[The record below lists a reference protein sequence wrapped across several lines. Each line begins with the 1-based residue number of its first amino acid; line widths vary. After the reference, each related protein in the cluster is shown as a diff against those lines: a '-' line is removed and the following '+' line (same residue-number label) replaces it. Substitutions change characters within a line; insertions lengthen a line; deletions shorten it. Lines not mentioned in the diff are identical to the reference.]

1 MTTHTHPTTHTRKEH
16 TMTTRRRRTSPLT
29 IKYYIQA
36 LQDRPGEWLKLPT
49 EQTDYSTVAS
59 DINTGR
65 RENFPPNQYEAKAR
79 ADGAYV
85 RYTGPDTREP
95 ALLDRDTVMGEQ
107 QQPSTEDLAKEIN
120 ALRHEN
126 TQLRNAITTLT
137 QAVNR
142 LSDHFEN

>member
-1 MTTHTHPTTHTRKEH
+1 MTTHTHPTTRTRKEH

-49 EQTDYSTVAS
+49 EQTDYSTAAS
-59 DINTGR
+59 QINAGHR
-65 RENFPPNQYEAKAR
+65 DSMPPHLYEAKALS
-79 ADGAYV
+79 DGAYV
-85 RYTGPDTREP
+85 RYTGPDTREQ
-95 ALLDRDTVMGEQ
+95 ALLDLDAVVGEQ
-107 QQPSTEDLAKEIN
+107 QQPSTEDLAKEIS

-126 TQLRNAITTLT
+126 TQLRDALATLT

-142 LSDHFEN
+142 LSDHFES